1 MNLECYKL
9 EGKIMEEN
17 LNEFVR
23 ELVDFQKEID
33 NRFEKEIKRVI
44 KEEE

>member
-1 MNLECYKL
+1 
-9 EGKIMEEN
+9 MEEN